1 MQPRHRPRAPATDS
15 PGFTTLESLVALL
28 LIVVVV
34 VLTGRVIVTTLT
46 LVGRG
51 ANDELGARLRSQ
63 ATVWTQGVAEYTR
76 KLGFAELVAECPSV
90 PCSIPLPAGA
100 GSRYAQAPALPRGF
114 QCGLVRIA
122 DWDGAG
128 GRDPST
134 LRLVTVEIFTNCPGG
149 APGGPPFL
157 IAHTGVA
164 ARVFAGP

>member
-1 MQPRHRPRAPATDS
+1 MRSVERGRPRAGA

-28 LIVVVV
+28 LIVAVV

-63 ATVWTQGVAEYTR
+63 ATAWTQGVVEYTR
-76 KLGFAELVAECPSV
+76 KLGFPALVAECPTV

-100 GSRYAQAPALPRGF
+100 GSRYAQAPALPLGF
-114 QCGLVRIA
+114 QCGVVRLA

-149 APGGPPFL
+149 SPGGPPFL
-157 IAHTGVA
+157 IAHTGMA
-164 ARVFAGP
+164 ARVPGP